1 MNDSILSQL
10 NPRQREAAETIDG
23 PLLIV
28 AGPGSGKTR
37 LITYR
42 IAYLMR
48 VAGVS
53 PGRIAAVTF
62 TNKAAREMKERVRD
76 VVSYGAERLTLG
88 TFHAFCAQVLRRD
101 GEAIGLDRAFA
112 IYDDADQVEMIK
124 RGMRETD
131 VDPKRF
137 APRAV
142 QSAISGAKSQLLTAQ
157 GFAAR
162 TASYFDEVVG
172 RVYERYESL
181 MNQSSAADFDD
192 LLLKTYILLSE
203 RDEVARK
210 YRERYVHF
218 MIDEFQDTNVAQY
231 AIARLIAGEH
241 RNLCA
246 VGDPDQSIYSWRN
259 ADIRNI
265 LSFQT
270 DFPDAKIIALEQ
282 NYRSTQTILDASSK
296 LISSNTQRVEKNLFT
311 RNGKG
316 APIAMAEGYD
326 EEEEAQLVLRE
337 VNALTSGRG
346 GGASGGRKYALGE
359 IAVMYRVNAQSR
371 ALEEGCLRYG
381 VPYQLIGGVKFYQRQ
396 EVKDLAAYLRLI
408 ANPSDDVSLVRVI
421 NRPTRGIGR
430 RTLDELTRA
439 ARDGGTS
446 MFDAIGGGESAEP
459 EEPASALGGAPSAS
473 SGGGLSIASGA
484 FTPRAARAL
493 GDFRDMILRL
503 RAETQ
508 SSNIVELMDKTLDST
523 GYRRYLSDQDDGEDR
538 LDNINEFRTAARDYL
553 DMDAPAALTA
563 FLESVSLVSDVDN
576 LDEKP
581 DSLTLITLHQAKG
594 LEYPVVFMVGMED
607 GLAAPLAL
615 GGRPGEPR
623 GRAPPVLR
631 GHDARE
637 RAAVPDA
644 RVPARIPGGKR
655 TKPAVQISARHP
667 PRADSGRQGGAG
679 RGATAQAARAPAP
692 NADVDVVDIAIRPA
706 RRRLRLRTRLDRTP
720 PDGDADDAVSGRR
733 PPRAAP
739 PIAVSAP
746 VVVFSPAV
754 VLAAAATGATGA
766 QIRHGSVPAV
776 GKARTA
782 ADTPPPLVRRAPAI
796 PRLRHRRQSSPRLIR
811 RRHSNPLR
819 TRRLGLPS
827 DRSLQGRRR
836 REAPAAVVRQAGEG
850 GVGRVGISRSRT
862 EFDAMARWRDGAK
875 GWGNGGITPPIFD
888 SHSRAMP
895 FHSRVLSFHS
905 RALPRHSRESGNPDG
920 FSQVR
925 YPKSSTNRN
934 QRIPS
939 PFMGLQG

>member
-337 VNALTSGRG
+337 VNALTRGRG

-446 MFDAIGGGESAEP
+446 MFDAIGGGENSEP
-459 EEPASALGGAPSAS
+459 EEPASALGGALSAS

-508 SSNIVELMDKTLDST
+508 TSNIVELMDKTLDAT

-607 GLAAPLAL
+607 GLLPHSRSVDDPASLEEERRLCYVGMTRAKERLYLMRAFRRGFRGGSGPNLPSRFLLDIPRELIADEKAEPEADTPKPPARPSRTRTSTSSTSSARRGGGFDFGRGSPGRRPTGTPPSPPSPDAAP
-615 GGRPGEPR
+615 
-623 GRAPPVLR
+623 RAPRRLTP
-631 GHDARE
+631 
-637 RAAVPDA
+637 
-644 RVPARIPGGKR
+644 
-655 TKPAVQISARHP
+655 SARPSSSSRPSPSSRP
-667 PRADSGRQGGAG
+667 PSSS
-679 RGATAQAARAPAP
+679 PP
-692 NADVDVVDIAIRPA
+692 RPA
-706 RRRLRLRTRLDRTP
+706 RRSGMVASP
-720 PDGDADDAVSGRR
+720 PTGRR
-733 PPRAAP
+733 GQPP
-739 PIAVSAP
+739 
-746 VVVFSPAV
+746 
-754 VLAAAATGATGA
+754 T
-766 QIRHGSVPAV
+766 
-776 GKARTA
+776 
-782 ADTPPPLVRRAPAI
+782 
-796 PRLRHRRQSSPRLIR
+796 
-811 RRHSNPLR
+811 
-819 TRRLGLPS
+819 
-827 DRSLQGRRR
+827 RRR
-836 REAPAAVVRQAGEG
+836 RAASERPPSPAFATGDKVRHASFGDGIVTHCEPAGSDFQVTVAFKDGG
-850 GVGRVGISRSRT
+850 GVKRLLQS
-862 EFDAMARWRDGAK
+862 FAK
-875 GWGNGGITPPIFD
+875 LEK
-888 SHSRAMP
+888 
-895 FHSRVLSFHS
+895 V
-905 RALPRHSRESGNPDG
+905 E
-920 FSQVR
+920 
-925 YPKSSTNRN
+925 
-934 QRIPS
+934 
-939 PFMGLQG
+939 